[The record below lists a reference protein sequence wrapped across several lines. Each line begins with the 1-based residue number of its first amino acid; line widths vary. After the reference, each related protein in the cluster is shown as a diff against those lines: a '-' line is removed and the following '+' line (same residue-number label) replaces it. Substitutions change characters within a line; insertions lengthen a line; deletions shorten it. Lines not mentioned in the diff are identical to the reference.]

1 MTDRNYLGYEWSRA
15 EAELKQSGISY
26 EVIETKAISRYF
38 RLDSER
44 LYIVRQT
51 VEADGRYLFVVAS
64 KMRKE
69 VLVVL
74 LRNWFKRILW
84 RESHRK
90 IHIRKNVHN
99 ISFLE
104 CVPTDRKSVV

>member
-1 MTDRNYLGYEWSRA
+1 MTDYLGCEWSIA
-15 EAELKQSGISY
+15 EPKLIADGVLY
-26 EVIETKAISRYF
+26 DVIKTNAISRYF

-69 VLVVL
+69 V
-74 LRNWFKRILW
+74 
-84 RESHRK
+84 
-90 IHIRKNVHN
+90 
-99 ISFLE
+99 
-104 CVPTDRKSVV
+104 

>member
-1 MTDRNYLGYEWSRA
+1 MTDCNYLGSEWSLVEPKLIADGVR
-15 EAELKQSGISY
+15 Y
-26 EVIETKAISRYF
+26 DVIKTNAISRYF

-69 VLVVL
+69 V
-74 LRNWFKRILW
+74 
-84 RESHRK
+84 
-90 IHIRKNVHN
+90 
-99 ISFLE
+99 
-104 CVPTDRKSVV
+104 